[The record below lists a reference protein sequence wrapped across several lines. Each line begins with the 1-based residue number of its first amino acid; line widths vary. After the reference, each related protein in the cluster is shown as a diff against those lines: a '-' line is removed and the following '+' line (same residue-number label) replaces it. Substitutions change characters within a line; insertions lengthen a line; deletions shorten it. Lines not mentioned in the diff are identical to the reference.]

1 MKYVVIYLQEKI
13 GQGAQWKIEH
23 FDTQK
28 EAAETG
34 KDIAEV
40 SSNTRVYLGSFTISK
55 IIKEDL

>member
-1 MKYVVIYLQEKI
+1 MEYAVLYLQEKT
-13 GQGAQWKIEH
+13 GQSAQWKIEH

-28 EAAETG
+28 EAAETA

-40 SSNTRVYLGSFTISK
+40 SINTRVYLGSFTVSK